1 MKNFQNIVVVL
12 VFSIFIISCAK
23 ENLTSELSDSPVNE
37 ELNTN
42 TNDLLLDDAGLL
54 ALYAEEEGLSSRMYS
69 FKSTIYTLSNETSGN
84 EVIAFDRNKDGT
96 IEESGR
102 YATGGLGNGGGLGN
116 QGALALSK
124 TGKFLY
130 AVNAGSNDFSVFYIK
145 SDGSLLLKDRTNS
158 GGELP
163 ISITERNSIIYV
175 LNAGGDGNIAG
186 FGFNYSGNLTAIS
199 NSIKPLSGPAPGPA
213 QISFSPNGKALI
225 VTEKGTNLISSYAV
239 VANRP
244 SDVRT
249 FPAAGQTPFGFDFG
263 NNNNFYVSEAAG
275 GAPGASTVSS
285 YHVDNAGHVNLVDG
299 PEATNQT
306 AACWLVL
313 TKNKNRLFTTNTG
326 SNNIS
331 TVMVSG
337 LGNLNAIAGITSP
350 ALSTPIDA
358 ALDKDSKF
366 LYVLVTGNDAI
377 LSYEVSPSGD
387 LTQIDTDDDNLPDRM
402 TGLVVR

>member
-12 VFSIFIISCAK
+12 VFSIFVISCAK
-23 ENLTSELSDSPVNE
+23 ENLTSELNDFPVTE
-37 ELNTN
+37 ELNVN
-42 TNDLLLDDAGLL
+42 ANDLLLDDAGLL
-54 ALYAEEEGLSSRMYS
+54 ALYAEEEGVDSRMAG
-69 FKSTIYTLSNETSGN
+69 FQSTVYTLSNEVSGN

-96 IEESGR
+96 ITESGR
-102 YATGGLGNGGGLGN
+102 YATGGLGSGGGLGN

-145 SDGSLLLKDRTNS
+145 SDGSLALKDKTNS

-163 ISITERNSIIYV
+163 ISITERNSIIYL

-186 FGFNYSGNLTAIS
+186 FGFNNLGNLTAIP
-199 NSIKPLSGPAPGPA
+199 NSVKPLSGPAPGPA

-225 VTEKGTNLISSYAV
+225 VTEKATNLISSYAV

-249 FPAAGQTPFGFDFG
+249 FPSAGQTPFGFDFG

-275 GAPGASTVSS
+275 GVPGASTVSS

-313 TKNKNRLFTTNTG
+313 TKNKNHLFTTNTG
-326 SNNIS
+326 SSNIS

-350 ALSTPIDA
+350 AMSSPIDA

-366 LYVLVTGNDAI
+366 LYVLASGTDAI
-377 LSYEVSPSGD
+377 LSYEVGPNGE
-387 LTQIDTDDDNLPDRM
+387 LTQIDTDDNNLPDRM
-402 TGLVVR
+402 TGLIVR

>member
-1 MKNFQNIVVVL
+1 MKNIQNIVVVL
-12 VFSIFIISCAK
+12 VFSIFVISCAK
-23 ENLTSELSDSPVNE
+23 ENLTSELNDAPVNE
-37 ELNTN
+37 ELNAN
-42 TNDLLLDDAGLL
+42 TNDLYLDDAGLL
-54 ALYAEEEGLSSRMYS
+54 ALYADEEGVSSRMAG
-69 FKSTIYTLSNETSGN
+69 FQSTVYTLSNEASGN
-84 EVIAFDRNKDGT
+84 EVIAFDRKKDGT
-96 IEESGR
+96 ITESGR
-102 YATGGLGNGGGLGN
+102 YATGGLGTGGGLGN

-124 TGKFLY
+124 TGRFLY

-145 SDGSLLLKDRTNS
+145 SNGSLMLKGISNS

-186 FGFNYSGNLTAIS
+186 FGFNYSGNLTAIP
-199 NSIKPLSGPAPGPA
+199 NSVKPLSGPATGPA
-213 QISFSPNGKALI
+213 QISFSPNGKALV
-225 VTEKGTNLISSYAV
+225 VTEKATNLISSYAV

-244 SDVRT
+244 SDART
-249 FPAAGQTPFGFDFG
+249 FPSAGQTPFGFDFG

-285 YHVDNAGHVNLVDG
+285 YHVDNTGNVNLVDG
-299 PEATNQT
+299 PVATNET

-313 TKNKNRLFTTNTG
+313 TTNSNHLFTTNTG
-326 SNNIS
+326 SNTIS

-337 LGNLNAIAGITSP
+337 LGNLNANAGITAPSM
-350 ALSTPIDA
+350 SGPIDA

-366 LYVLVTGNDAI
+366 LYVLAGGTDAI
-377 LSYEVSPSGD
+377 LSYEVSPNGE